1 MVYHNLSMSLNH
13 HVPIF
18 NCTVTR
24 RGGLS
29 LRFRHL
35 SNCKLRVPSATSLA
49 FSTTPHTQQT
59 DGCVWLHSVLQ
70 PRPPPPPFRVTSPV
84 LGHVTLLY
92 RLWALWFEL
101 HTAVSVCVHYR
112 CSTSRRFTQIRRLRW
127 NHLFSGAS
135 FRPFRNMEKL
145 QQIRLNFFPS
155 FTEDQML
162 FLKLPIIWN

>member
-1 MVYHNLSMSLNH
+1 MPH
-13 HVPIF
+13 HW
-18 NCTVTR
+18 
-24 RGGLS
+24 
-29 LRFRHL
+29 HL
-35 SNCKLRVPSATSLA
+35 AQH
-49 FSTTPHTQQT
+49 HTQQT

-70 PRPPPPPFRVTSPV
+70 PRPPPPFRVTSPV

-135 FRPFRNMEKL
+135 FRPFHNMEKL
-145 QQIRLNFFPS
+145 QQIRLKFFP
-155 FTEDQML
+155 L
-162 FLKLPIIWN
+162 FYRRPDAFSQASHNLKLISPLLMNAKIIYPVTWRRESCIALSINFSRSKRSLYASTAT

>member
-49 FSTTPHTQQT
+49 FSTTPHIHTHNRLMAVFGYIHVQSPPT
-59 DGCVWLHSVLQ
+59 
-70 PRPPPPPFRVTSPV
+70 PPPPSFRVTSPV

-112 CSTSRRFTQIRRLRW
+112 CSTSRRFTQIRRPRW
-127 NHLFSGAS
+127 NHLFSATS
-135 FRPFRNMEKL
+135 FNNMEKL
-145 QQIRLNFFPS
+145 QQIRLLIFFFPLLQKTRCFFSS
-155 FTEDQML
+155 F
-162 FLKLPIIWN
+162 P